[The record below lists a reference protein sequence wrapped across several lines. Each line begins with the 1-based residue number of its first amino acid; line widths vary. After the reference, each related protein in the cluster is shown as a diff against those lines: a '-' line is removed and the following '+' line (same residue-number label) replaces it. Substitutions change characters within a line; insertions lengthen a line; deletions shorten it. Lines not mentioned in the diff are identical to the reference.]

1 MLKLT
6 MTFRR
11 ATSNSMN
18 NKIKV
23 IMGLICIIVAFGCLM
38 AAIFFINREQQLSSQ
53 KMSTLQVEMVNLLTE
68 RSQQVFSPSEQE
80 MVKRPLITVED
91 FLARSEMI
99 YGSEELKRKNG
110 ILWIDRQ
117 EGSLLITLGAV
128 NGLQEGS
135 YLNVY
140 QERRQ
145 PDGFLINEKIAE
157 VIVDK
162 VYDII
167 SYVQPVKKTVN
178 DFTKEYYRVTIQ

>member
-1 MLKLT
+1 VLKLT
-6 MTFRR
+6 MTFWRV
-11 ATSNSMN
+11 TSNSMN

-23 IMGLICIIVAFGCLM
+23 TMGLIFIIVAFGCLM
-38 AAIFFINREQQLSSQ
+38 AAIFFINLEHQVSS
-53 KMSTLQVEMVNLLTE
+53 KEMSTLQVEMVNLLTE
-68 RSQQVFSPSEQE
+68 RSQQVFSQTEQE
-80 MVKRPLITVED
+80 IVKRPVLTVED

-99 YGSEELKRKNG
+99 YGPEELKRKNG

-117 EGSLLITLGAV
+117 EDSLLITLGAV
-128 NGLQEGS
+128 NGLQKGS

-162 VYDII
+162 AYDII